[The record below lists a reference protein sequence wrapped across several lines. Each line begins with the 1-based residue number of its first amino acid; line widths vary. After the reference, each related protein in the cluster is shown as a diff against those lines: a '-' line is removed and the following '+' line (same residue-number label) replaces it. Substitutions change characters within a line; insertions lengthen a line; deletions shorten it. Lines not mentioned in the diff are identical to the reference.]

1 MLIHFDTLAVWWM
14 VDGGNVRCAMCEWRL
29 WDVDTAVIRWF
40 PTPVVRCPSPPIP
53 PTENLYTLNSVATRS
68 EKKEWQFKCDWHRDC
83 WVGVF
88 RRNRMIEWYL
98 PSTSVHLST
107 AWAVSRWFGGSIFFS
122 PRTVDTDWRY
132 AVWGRGDSY
141 YRWRLRAWNI
151 NQRLAS
157 LLAMK
162 WSVRG
167 NRWVRRREMETI
179 LPPSSDVKS
188 ALIALPPTHPEHS
201 NRMATDE
208 NLFHSS
214 SNAEQKSQFS
224 PSSHAH
230 PTTTHIRSSIV
241 VVVHPI

>member
-1 MLIHFDTLAVWWM
+1 MCDVWMATVSCWHSSDSM
-14 VDGGNVRCAMCEWRL
+14 IPNSSRSL
-29 WDVDTAVIRWF
+29 SI
-40 PTPVVRCPSPPIP
+40 PTHP
-53 PTENLYTLNSVATRS
+53 PTRENLYTLNSVATRS

-188 ALIALPPTHPEHS
+188 ALIALPPPRTQNIQIEWRQTKIYFIRLQMQSRNRNFHLRLTHTQPQRIFEV
-201 NRMATDE
+201 
-208 NLFHSS
+208 
-214 SNAEQKSQFS
+214 
-224 PSSHAH
+224 PSSL
-230 PTTTHIRSSIV
+230 SSIQYNRSKPKYNAFSV
-241 VVVHPI
+241 

>member
-1 MLIHFDTLAVWWM
+1 MIGIGIVGWAFFVAIAWLNGTCHPPQSTCPLLGRCR
-14 VDGGNVRCAMCEWRL
+14 GGL
-29 WDVDTAVIRWF
+29 
-40 PTPVVRCPSPPIP
+40 
-53 PTENLYTLNSVATRS
+53 VAR
-68 EKKEWQFKCDWHRDC
+68 F
-83 WVGVF
+83 
-88 RRNRMIEWYL
+88 
-98 PSTSVHLST
+98 
-107 AWAVSRWFGGSIFFS
+107 FFS

-188 ALIALPPTHPEHS
+188 ALIALPPPTHPEHS

>member
-1 MLIHFDTLAVWWM
+1 MIGIGIVGWAFFVAIAWLNGTCHPPQSTCPLLGRCR
-14 VDGGNVRCAMCEWRL
+14 GGL
-29 WDVDTAVIRWF
+29 
-40 PTPVVRCPSPPIP
+40 
-53 PTENLYTLNSVATRS
+53 VAR
-68 EKKEWQFKCDWHRDC
+68 F
-83 WVGVF
+83 
-88 RRNRMIEWYL
+88 
-98 PSTSVHLST
+98 
-107 AWAVSRWFGGSIFFS
+107 FFS